1 VEEDTQTFH
10 FWLSLLKGD
19 IGMTVREFDGVV
31 NVFEGYCDMS
41 VGLNR
46 MKNCRVSDI
55 AAALF
60 GLCLDILIKEI
71 KIVLNI
77 SLAKERNDEMIN
89 FVSLKYFTLINTD
102 HLMR

>member
-1 VEEDTQTFH
+1 
-10 FWLSLLKGD
+10 
-19 IGMTVREFDGVV
+19 M
-31 NVFEGYCDMS
+31 FEGYCDMS
-41 VGLNR
+41 IGLNR
-46 MKNCRVSDI
+46 MKKSRVSDI

-60 GLCLDILIKEI
+60 EFCLNILIKEI

-77 SLAKERNDEMIN
+77 NLAKERNDEMIN